1 MSGLGIL
8 CPGQGAQHAGM
19 LALLDA
25 EPAALAVLAQA
36 EAVLGAAP
44 AALAAGPELF
54 TNAVAQPLICA
65 AGLATWAALA
75 PKLPPVR
82 VFAGYSVGELTAWAC
97 AGALPAAT
105 LIRLAS
111 LRAAA
116 MDAACREPTGLLAVR
131 GLDRPQIEALCSAHG
146 CAPAIVNDHD
156 RLVVG
161 GPRAA
166 LPDFEAAALA
176 LGAQLTPLAVSL
188 ASHTP
193 WLAAAVPPFAQTL
206 AGAAFAA
213 PAAPVLAGIDGSAG
227 FARPDALRT
236 LPAQIAQ
243 TVDWAACADA
253 LVERGCTVLLEL
265 GPGSGLSRMARDR
278 HPELAARSVAD
289 FRSLDGAAG
298 WVARMLG

>member
-1 MSGLGIL
+1 MSSLGIL
-8 CPGQGAQHAGM
+8 CPGQGAQHADM
-19 LALLDA
+19 LALLTA

-36 EAVLGAAP
+36 EAVLGVAP
-44 AALAAGPELF
+44 ATLAAGPELF

-265 GPGSGLSRMARDR
+265 GPGSGLSRMVRDR

-289 FRSLDGAAG
+289 FRSLDGAAD
-298 WVARMLG
+298 WVLRTLG

>member
-65 AGLATWAALA
+65 AGLAAWAALA

-166 LPDFEAAALA
+166 LPGFEAAALA
-176 LGAQLTPLAVSL
+176 LGAQLTPLAVPL

-193 WLAAAVPPFAQTL
+193 WLAAAVPQFAQAL
-206 AGAAFAA
+206 AASA
-213 PAAPVLAGIDGSAG
+213 PGTPSAPVLAGIDGSAG
-227 FARPDALRT
+227 FSGTDALRT

-243 TVDWAACADA
+243 TVDWAACTDA

>member
-1 MSGLGIL
+1 MSSLGIL
-8 CPGQGAQHAGM
+8 CPGQGAQHAQM
-19 LALLDA
+19 LALLAA

-36 EAVLGAAP
+36 EAVLGMAP
-44 AALAAGPELF
+44 ATLAAGPELF
-54 TNAVAQPLICA
+54 TNAVAQPLICTA
-65 AGLATWAALA
+65 ELATWAALA
-75 PKLPPVR
+75 PKLPAPR
-82 VFAGYSVGELTAWAC
+82 VFAGYSVGELAAWGC
-97 AGALPAAT
+97 AGALAT
-105 LIRLAS
+105 ADLIRLAQQ
-111 LRAAA
+111 RAAL
-116 MDAACREPTGLLAVR
+116 MDAACPEPTALVAVR
-131 GLDRPQIEALCSAHG
+131 GLDRRQIEALCIAHG

-166 LPDFEAAALA
+166 LPGFEAAALA

-193 WLAAAVPPFAQTL
+193 WLAAAVPQFAQAL
-206 AGAAFAA
+206 AGAA
-213 PAAPVLAGIDGSAG
+213 PGTPSAPVLAGIDGSAG
-227 FARPDALRT
+227 FSGTDALRT

-243 TVDWAACADA
+243 TVDWAACTDA

>member
-75 PKLPPVR
+75 PKLPPVS

-105 LIRLAS
+105 LIHLAS

-166 LPDFEAAALA
+166 LPGFEAAALA
-176 LGAQLTPLAVSL
+176 LGAQLTPLAVPL

-193 WLAAAVPPFAQTL
+193 WLAAAVPQFAQAL
-206 AGAAFAA
+206 AASA
-213 PAAPVLAGIDGSAG
+213 PGTPSAPVLAGIDGSAG
-227 FARPDALRT
+227 FSGTDALRT

-243 TVDWAACADA
+243 TVDWAACTDA

-278 HPELAARSVAD
+278 HPELAARSAAD